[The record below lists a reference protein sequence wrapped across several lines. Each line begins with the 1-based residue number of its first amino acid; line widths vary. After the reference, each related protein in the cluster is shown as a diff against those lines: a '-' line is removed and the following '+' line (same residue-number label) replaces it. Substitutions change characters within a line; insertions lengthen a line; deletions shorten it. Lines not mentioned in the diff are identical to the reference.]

1 MTRGFGNAVE
11 DNLPTKFQR
20 HGASEALLTG
30 ASPRFFSLPP
40 LGWGR
45 DDLFR
50 VTRRRNHRKRE
61 RVHRPKRRGARS
73 GGKEGAVVVCSLQG
87 TRKIWSK
94 MLGEDSSRVA
104 RHVLYIRCGR
114 YAVGEG
120 GFVDVIRAWW
130 LNYRVRVCTCF
141 LKRAVSS
148 QRAGDSWPGWIKT
161 LARESIPRF

>member
-50 VTRRRNHRKRE
+50 VTRRRKRTGRE
-61 RVHRPKRRGARS
+61 RVHRPKRRGGRS
-73 GGKEGAVVVCSLQG
+73 GGKEGAVVVCLLQG

-104 RHVLYIRCGR
+104 RHVLYVV
-114 YAVGEG
+114 VGTLL

-161 LARESIPRF
+161 LGRESIPRF

>member
-1 MTRGFGNAVE
+1 MFVNVTTAGKLIFPRRGEKKKKEKKRIKGENLCFFFPVFPGMTRGFGNAVE

-50 VTRRRNHRKRE
+50 VTRRRKRTGRE

-104 RHVLYIRCGR
+104 RHVVVGTLLGKGGLSMLYER
-114 YAVGEG
+114 
-120 GFVDVIRAWW
+120 D
-130 LNYRVRVCTCF
+130 
-141 LKRAVSS
+141 
-148 QRAGDSWPGWIKT
+148 D
-161 LARESIPRF
+161 

>member
-1 MTRGFGNAVE
+1 MFVNVTTAGKLIFPRRGEKKKKEKKRIKGENLCFFFPVFPGMTRGFGNAVE

-50 VTRRRNHRKRE
+50 VTRRRKHRKRE
-61 RVHRPKRRGARS
+61 RVHRPKQRGARS

-104 RHVLYIRCGR
+104 RHVVVGTLLGKEGLSMLYER
-114 YAVGEG
+114 
-120 GFVDVIRAWW
+120 D
-130 LNYRVRVCTCF
+130 
-141 LKRAVSS
+141 
-148 QRAGDSWPGWIKT
+148 D
-161 LARESIPRF
+161 